1 MKDFKDIREAKKM
14 TGETVFDKKIKRIP
28 VKIVKD
34 AKGFTAYVD
43 GDKLDTYKTEAEA
56 KKNLKITVN
65 ELGGKMK

>member
-43 GDKLDTYKTEAEA
+43 GDKLDTFRNEKDA
-56 KKNLKITVN
+56 KRGIDTIIK
-65 ELGGKMK
+65 ELT